1 MNNIQELLQQM
12 SAFAA
17 VRKEREADAFRR
29 GERFNVFQVLR
40 MEHDETHLHSALLGE
55 LLNPKGSHGLGSEPL
70 CLFLKEVCKD
80 ALSDFDMDKAQ
91 VYIEY
96 SIGQI
101 NEEHTEGGRIDI
113 LIMDGVRR
121 IVIENKIYA
130 ADQQNQLLRY
140 QNFCGDKPHLLL
152 YLTLDGHE
160 ASKYSC
166 GNQSVDYH
174 PISYKEDII
183 RWLKECLAKAQECPP
198 TREVLSQYIK
208 TLNHLTNQHMESEN
222 KEQVL
227 NLMENNLDAT
237 IEIMNHINAFR
248 EYMVRKYLA
257 EKLTKWAESVG
268 LTCEYYKEFCKGVKW
283 NSLRFKEEGWNRG
296 IGFSFYENGYRGL
309 YYGVVNF
316 EAGYTS
322 QCISD
327 LEFKNV
333 GPWWPYGNKEVN
345 QYANITPDVYED
357 LRDGKIA
364 EHIEQ
369 LCLELREYLNNHK
382 EIYPME

>member
-96 SIGQI
+96 YIGQI
-101 NEEHTEGGRIDI
+101 NKDHTEGGRIDI
-113 LIMDGVRR
+113 LITDGVRR

-183 RWLKECLAKAQECPP
+183 RWLKECLAKAQDCPP

-208 TLNHLTNQHMESEN
+208 TLNHLTNQRMESEN

-227 NLMENNLDAT
+227 NLMEENLDAT
-237 IEIMNHINAFR
+237 IEIINHLDAFTER
-248 EYMVRKYLA
+248 LVCHYLV
-257 EKLTKWAESVG
+257 ERLMKWAENHNLICS
-268 LTCEYYKEFCKGVKW
+268 YKENFIKGIQW
-283 NSLRFKEEGWNRG
+283 GNLAFKEKGWNRW
-296 IGFSFYENGYRGL
+296 IGFSFAHDGYRGL
-309 YYGVVNF
+309 YYGVVNPA
-316 EAGYTS
+316 EGPTG
-322 QCISD
+322 QGISD
-327 LEFKNV
+327 FGFKNV
-333 GPWWPYGNKEVN
+333 GSWWPYGNKGIGVYED
-345 QYANITPDVYED
+345 ITPDVYED